1 MCCFSLISESIVEL
15 KKKSG
20 GDADVKTDSNK
31 RIKNKTEVIAQ
42 SKLLQRNQ
50 AVVRNSEVRKWRAT
64 CRAAARLVG
73 ERLSP
78 NPFQKRT
85 LEVKNYRT
93 RKETNQKDKTVLLLF
108 QSERTGT
115 KTH

>member
-64 CRAAARLVG
+64 CRAAARLGWGKTFPKPLSKTDTGG
-73 ERLSP
+73 EKLSDKKG
-78 NPFQKRT
+78 NQSKGQDRT
-85 LEVKNYRT
+85 PTL
-93 RKETNQKDKTVLLLF
+93 
-108 QSERTGT
+108 SE
-115 KTH
+115 